1 MYVCVIDGSVVSD
14 ILNNLRSL
22 VHLTAKYNPCITSTV
37 ANVKVVIGK
46 L

>member
-1 MYVCVIDGSVVSD
+1 MCVIDGSVVGD

-22 VHLTAKYNPCITSTV
+22 VHLTAMYNPCVTSTV
-37 ANVKVVIGK
+37 ANVKVVIGN